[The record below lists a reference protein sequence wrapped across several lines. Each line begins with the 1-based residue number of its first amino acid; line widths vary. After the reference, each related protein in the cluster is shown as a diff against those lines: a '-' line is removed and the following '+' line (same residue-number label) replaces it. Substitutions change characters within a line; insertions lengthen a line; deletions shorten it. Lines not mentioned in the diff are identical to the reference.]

1 MCRPHWSRDLLTCGA
16 NDFAFSLTLLH
27 VPSPLLKTQEVQAES
42 RICIAGPALLL
53 PLMAHRLLQVFV
65 AGATGRLGAR
75 IVKMLLEK
83 SPQIKVRLLCLN
95 ALPAV
100 QQMPG

>member
-1 MCRPHWSRDLLTCGA
+1 MWR
-16 NDFAFSLTLLH
+16 NDFAFSLTLLY
-27 VPSPLLKTQEVQAES
+27 VPSPLLASSEVQAKS
-42 RICIAGPALLL
+42 RIDTAGPALLL

-83 SPQIKVRLLCLN
+83 SPQIKVRLLWLN
-95 ALPAV
+95 ALSGV

>member
-1 MCRPHWSRDLLTCGA
+1 
-16 NDFAFSLTLLH
+16 
-27 VPSPLLKTQEVQAES
+27 
-42 RICIAGPALLL
+42 
-53 PLMAHRLLQVFV
+53 MAYRLLQVFV

-83 SPQIKVRLLCLN
+83 SPQTKVRLLKLD
-95 ALPAV
+95 ARSGL